1 MAQGGPINECF
12 GKVLDHAGA
21 SQIPG
26 DLLVLRSQVFPV
38 SGYASVQGLSD
49 DRIPDRVVRQMVAQ
63 LTPLYQK
70 CVNDSYAESAEL
82 LDDLHKSH
90 LAARVSLLH
99 RLADGAIT
107 YAEYAKHLDMLRGQ
121 LVAGLFFW
129 QMDM

>member
-1 MAQGGPINECF
+1 MKRVAVYFRDFSRRSMFPAAIALAVFGSPAMAQGDPINECF

-38 SGYASVQGLSD
+38 SGYASAQGLSD
-49 DRIPDRVVRQMVAQ
+49 DRIPDRVVRQMVVQ

-82 LDDLHKSH
+82 LQHFLS
-90 LAARVSLLH
+90 S
-99 RLADGAIT
+99 
-107 YAEYAKHLDMLRGQ
+107 Q
-121 LVAGLFFW
+121 
-129 QMDM
+129 